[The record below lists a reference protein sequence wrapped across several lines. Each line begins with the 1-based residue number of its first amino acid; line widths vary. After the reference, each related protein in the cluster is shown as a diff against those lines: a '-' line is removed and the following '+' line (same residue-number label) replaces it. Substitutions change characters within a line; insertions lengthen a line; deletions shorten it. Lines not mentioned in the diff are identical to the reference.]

1 MNENFSKQKLFQ
13 GMIFTLL
20 ITFATGLG
28 NVLSEFFMLDV
39 KKQEAEDNL
48 HADARRQAT
57 ELHCT
62 KLQES
67 ASLATEIMFRADRGY
82 PNVVT
87 LERGFL
93 MKKLK
98 KNRKIWN
105 IRCLNCFHIFCLM
118 KHK

>member
-1 MNENFSKQKLFQ
+1 MNENFSKEKLFQ

-62 KLQES
+62 KL
-67 ASLATEIMFRADRGY
+67 
-82 PNVVT
+82 
-87 LERGFL
+87 
-93 MKKLK
+93 
-98 KNRKIWN
+98 RKVHLWQL
-105 IRCLNCFHIFCLM
+105 RLCFGRTAGIPM
-118 KHK
+118 